1 MGGAENC
8 QMILRY
14 TLRLDHFSKIHLDNM
29 KYFKELFQ
37 DVSWLRMQE
46 EKHGDSTWFSFGC
59 VLQGALKGKRDKVIQ
74 AFEEGGVEAR
84 PLASGNFLNQPVV
97 RNMPH
102 YNHGN
107 YEGAQDI
114 DDNGF
119 WVGNHSTDCKA
130 GIFKMF
136 TILKGLAE

>member
-1 MGGAENC
+1 MN
-8 QMILRY
+8 
-14 TLRLDHFSKIHLDNM
+14 
-29 KYFKELFQ
+29 YFKELFQ
-37 DVSWLRMQE
+37 DVPWLRMQE

-97 RNMPH
+97 KQMPH